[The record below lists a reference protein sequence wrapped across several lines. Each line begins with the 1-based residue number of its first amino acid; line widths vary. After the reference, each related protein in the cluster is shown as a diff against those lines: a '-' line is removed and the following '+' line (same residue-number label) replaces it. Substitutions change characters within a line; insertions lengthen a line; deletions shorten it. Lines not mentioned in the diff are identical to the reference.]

1 VKLDTQLFN
10 RVLEQVRSKGPDAG
24 VGIEDGTLDA
34 YNLSYMDFINMATSY
49 IVLNPTAAIAS
60 AFQIGMEVAFQYQ
73 KVSQEV
79 KINQISKGESN

>member
-10 RVLEQVRSKGPDAG
+10 TVLEQVKLRGPDKG
-24 VGIEDGTLDA
+24 VGLEDGTLNA
-34 YNLSYMDFINMATSY
+34 ENTVYMDFITMATAY
-49 IVLNPTAAIAS
+49 VVLNPTAAIGA
-60 AFQIGMEVAFQYQ
+60 AFQLGMEVAFQYQ